1 MEQTYPTPSNSTA
14 PPSPTSSEE
23 FSDFSR
29 SPSFYTPE
37 LIPDNGPDEPDALLL
52 DDSSPPPRSSSSDRT
67 LNDSTQDRMPSTS
80 LPPSPSPLPPSS
92 PIPSS
97 PIVLPPSPS
106 SPQHVDDNSDQT
118 LINSSPAGPSVLRA
132 ESPDKC
138 DLMKRIDDLLAR
150 QHDVVERQNELQD
163 EVAEKEA
170 ALREAV
176 RRADEAEARG
186 AKHAASR
193 LQLIFEHASSLFSL
207 NKFRVEIARLSGA
220 LANAEMDL
228 RTAEEESEDRERYA
242 NNLLAEQQRL
252 IDLLHQEIDELR
264 DQLLKCQVE
273 QVAIEEELDTIRKAY
288 ERLLEDSNEVK
299 EKLRVAEQEKVG
311 AIQRADELQ
320 VQLNAAKAYIHT
332 VFNGMRDHEYAL
344 SFMISFFNH

>member
-1 MEQTYPTPSNSTA
+1 
-14 PPSPTSSEE
+14 
-23 FSDFSR
+23 
-29 SPSFYTPE
+29 
-37 LIPDNGPDEPDALLL
+37 
-52 DDSSPPPRSSSSDRT
+52 
-67 LNDSTQDRMPSTS
+67 
-80 LPPSPSPLPPSS
+80 
-92 PIPSS
+92 
-97 PIVLPPSPS
+97 
-106 SPQHVDDNSDQT
+106 
-118 LINSSPAGPSVLRA
+118 
-132 ESPDKC
+132 
-138 DLMKRIDDLLAR
+138 MKRIDDLLAR
-150 QHDVVERQNELQD
+150 QHDVIERQNELQD

-193 LQLIFEHASSLFSL
+193 LQFIFKHASSLFSM

-311 AIQRADELQ
+311 AIQRADDLQ

-332 VFNGMRDHEYAL
+332 VFNGMHEHGYAL
-344 SFMISFFNH
+344 FFMISFFQSLSIPSY